1 MKREGGRGKW
11 KWKGGENEKMKE
23 EKGRDG
29 VQCSQCESD
38 QLVL

>member
-1 MKREGGRGKW
+1 MKKGMRE
-11 KWKGGENEKMKE
+11 EEMKE
-23 EKGRDG
+23 EVRCG